1 MRFLLLALMIALLPV
16 RGWMGNAMAVDMAS
30 QAVAKAQKT
39 GSVSPASA
47 VTDAEA
53 SMPEDCPMHAQPA
66 DKDAG
71 STGAQVAGSVHCNA
85 CDTCELCLALATS
98 TWREAAT
105 PAFTRHAAPLA
116 AGYLFSS
123 ADSFSSFKPPIS

>member
-1 MRFLLLALMIALLPV
+1 MMRIWLLVLMIALLPV

-39 GSVSPASA
+39 DSAASEA
-47 VTDAEA
+47 METEA
-53 SMPEDCPMHAQPA
+53 SMPADCPMHAQFADTAAPA
-66 DKDAG
+66 IDAE
-71 STGAQVAGSVHCNA
+71 AGGVHCNA

-98 TWREAAT
+98 TWSDAAT
-105 PAFTRHAAPLA
+105 LAFAPHAAPLA
-116 AGYLFSS
+116 TGYGFSS